1 MDNKAVTDYQ
11 PKYYVKFNN
20 STGKILALGMSP
32 LPEEDNEDIIV
43 IETWNTMVD
52 EILKGKRSRR
62 SVGPVFDPE
71 TRQWDIGVKSNVLV
85 LQEQSSRLLQVTN
98 KRNTNVDIGIHIYK
112 KDLQLEITANYH
124 IIKKNMNLAD
134 IADISKSADAGLL
147 NLYFTKKG
155 DPDYLIDSLQV
166 DPLVL
171 LSNKTLRYSLPNDI
185 TKHADLDEISI
196 FTRPIFHS
204 YGLQISDQVIKSDYY
219 LNKRHVLQTAGRA
232 ESCHVALI
240 QQGNDIK
247 IQSFLSEIDSTA
259 PQRKEVKFVVC
270 DNNID
275 IPVGQFIL
283 DNADIYS
290 GKSFVLKT
298 KFKWPKRPIII
309 YKSEGL
315 VVNYLGD
322 TYGGTNQR

>member
-1 MDNKAVTDYQ
+1 MDNETATDYK

-20 STGKILALGMSP
+20 STGKILAMGMSP
-32 LPEEDNEDIIV
+32 LPEEDNEDIQI
-43 IETWNTMVD
+43 IETYNTIVD
-52 EILKGKRSRR
+52 DVLKGKRSRR
-62 SVGPVFDPE
+62 AVGPVFDPE
-71 TRQWDIGVKSNVLV
+71 TREWDIGEKSNVLV

-98 KRNTNVDIGIHIYK
+98 QRNTNVDIGIHIYK
-112 KDLQLEITANYH
+112 NDLQLEVTANYH
-124 IIKKNMNLAD
+124 IIKKNLNLAD
-134 IADISKSADAGLL
+134 IADISKSADASLL

-171 LSNKTLRYSLPNDI
+171 LSNKTLRYSLPSDI
-185 TKHADLDEISI
+185 TKHTDLDDISI

-204 YGLQISDQVIKSDYY
+204 YGLQISDKVIKSDYY
-219 LNKRHVLQTAGRA
+219 LNKRHVLQIAGRS

-247 IQSFLSEIDSTA
+247 VQSFLSEVDTTA
-259 PQRKEVKFVVC
+259 PQNKEVKFVVC
-270 DNNID
+270 DNDID

-283 DNADIYS
+283 DSADIYS
-290 GKSFVLKT
+290 GQTFLLKT
-298 KFKWPKRPIII
+298 KFKWPKKPIIV
-309 YKSEGL
+309 YKSLGL